1 MIRHSF
7 RAEPPL
13 PQVFALPRGMK
24 VVHPPSF
31 PPLLRNAVIASVLLH
46 VVFLSIKFTLP
57 DPNRLRTPPQAL
69 EVILI
74 NSKSP
79 TRPVKADAMAQAN
92 LDGGGNVD
100 ENRRAKSPLPVARQV
115 ERGDDVQRSQRR
127 VQELEAQ
134 QRQLLAQART
144 PAPPVTQVQTPSP
157 EPVREPQPAVP
168 GVDLMNSALAMA
180 RMEAQI
186 ARQVEEYNKRPRKQF
201 VGARAMESRFAQ
213 YVDSWRQKI
222 ERVGNLNY
230 PDGARGRIYG
240 SLRLTVAIKPDGTI
254 EDVQVDRPSEY
265 KILNDAALKIVRLA
279 TPFAAFPPEIRRDT
293 DLLVITRTWTFAP
306 GDRLY
311 ND

>member
-1 MIRHSF
+1 MVHSF
-7 RAEPPL
+7 HAPEPL
-13 PQVFALPRGMK
+13 PQRVLMVA
-24 VVHPPSF
+24 HPPTF
-31 PPLLRNAVIASVLLH
+31 PPLLRNAILASLLLH
-46 VVFLSIKFTLP
+46 VVVLSLKFTLP
-57 DPNRLRTPPQAL
+57 DPNRLQTPPQAL
-69 EVILI
+69 EVILV
-74 NSKSP
+74 NSKST
-79 TRPVKADAMAQAN
+79 TRPVKADAVAQAN

-100 ENRRAKSPLPVARQV
+100 DNRRAKSPLPVARQN
-115 ERGDDVQRSQRR
+115 ERGEEVQRAQRR

-134 QRQLLAQART
+134 QRQLLAQSRA
-144 PAPPVTQVQTPSP
+144 PAPVVAPVETPRT
-157 EPVREPQPAVP
+157 EPVRETPPTVSGA
-168 GVDLMNSALAMA
+168 DLMNSALAMA

-213 YVDSWRQKI
+213 YVDGWRQKI

-230 PDGARGRIYG
+230 PDSARGRIYG
-240 SLRLTVAIKPDGTI
+240 SLRLTVAIKPDGTV
-254 EDVQVDRPSEY
+254 EEVQVDRPSEY